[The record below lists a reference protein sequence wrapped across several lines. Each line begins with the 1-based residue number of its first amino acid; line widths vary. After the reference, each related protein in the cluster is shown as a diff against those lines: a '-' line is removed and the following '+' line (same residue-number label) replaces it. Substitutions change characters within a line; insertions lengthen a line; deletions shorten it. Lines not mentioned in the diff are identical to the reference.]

1 MKYIFTSGNK
11 FVQKLKNKFK
21 RKCKLKYI
29 RKLKYISSANCPTFI
44 YQITQLLNY
53 IIHLL
58 LPYFKADTFYRIQPG
73 IYFQYTFVY
82 FLRNKST
89 QSIQYFTPGGQVCI
103 VPIYLTPIYE
113 SCQLIHL
120 KWKKIYK
127 DGKKAKSWNHKTFQQ
142 HKYFPGKSNLAKN
155 YLVKVT

>member
-1 MKYIFTSGNK
+1 MTDGRIGY
-11 FVQKLKNKFK
+11 
-21 RKCKLKYI
+21 
-29 RKLKYISSANCPTFI
+29 SSKWIA
-44 YQITQLLNY
+44 QLLNY

-58 LPYFKADTFYRIQPG
+58 LPHFKADTFYRNRLVFIFSSHFT
-73 IYFQYTFVY
+73 IFRTI
-82 FLRNKST
+82 KST
-89 QSIQYFTPGGQVCI
+89 QFIQYFTPGGQVCI

-120 KWKKIYK
+120 KLKNIYK
-127 DGKKAKSWNHKTFQQ
+127 DVKKAKSWNHKTFQQ